1 MADLAK
7 LKRRSSLGAPPPAEE
22 ASPNLQAPET
32 APVTVAEPGPTPAP
46 LAPPPSAPARLQPE
60 AVPVLSRGQG
70 MHPRDGRS
78 ARRSGRTL
86 QFATRV
92 SPEFDQRLRDIAERD
107 RLLLVEVLERALD
120 AYEAARSS

>member
-32 APVTVAEPGPTPAP
+32 APVSAADPVQPVSVLARPVVGP
-46 LAPPPSAPARLQPE
+46 R
-60 AVPVLSRGQG
+60 VGQG
-70 MHPRDGRS
+70 GYPRDGRS
-78 ARRSGRTL
+78 ARRTGRTL

-120 AYEAARSS
+120 AYEAAYQE

>member
-1 MADLAK
+1 MADMSK
-7 LKRRSSLGAPPPAEE
+7 LKRRGSLGVPPPAEE

-32 APVTVAEPGPTPAP
+32 APAPAP
-46 LAPPPSAPARLQPE
+46 AASLAVSPVPRPAFSSIQ
-60 AVPVLSRGQG
+60 AGQRTLA
-70 MHPRDGRS
+70 RDGRS
-78 ARRSGRTL
+78 ARRTGRTL

-120 AYEAARSS
+120 AYEAARGIDR

>member
-1 MADLAK
+1 MADTSK
-7 LKRRSSLGAPPPAEE
+7 LRARRSLGAPPPADE

-32 APVTVAEPGPTPAP
+32 APAPTPTPPAEPAAPSPAVRAAARP
-46 LAPPPSAPARLQPE
+46 EPA
-60 AVPVLSRGQG
+60 PVLSRGQG
-70 MHPRDGRS
+70 LHPRDGRS
-78 ARRSGRTL
+78 ARRTGRTL

-120 AYEAARSS
+120 AYEAARQY

>member
-1 MADLAK
+1 MADMSK
-7 LKRRSSLGAPPPAEE
+7 LKRRGSLGAPPSAEE

-32 APVTVAEPGPTPAP
+32 APA
-46 LAPPPSAPARLQPE
+46 SAPAPAAELPPRPWPALAPTQ
-60 AVPVLSRGQG
+60 AGQG
-70 MHPRDGRS
+70 TPARDGRS
-78 ARRSGRTL
+78 ARRTGRTL

-120 AYEAARSS
+120 AYEAVRGRDS

>member
-32 APVTVAEPGPTPAP
+32 APALVAASASGTAPRPAPPAAAPNELQAEP
-46 LAPPPSAPARLQPE
+46 APA
-60 AVPVLSRGQG
+60 LSQGKG

-78 ARRSGRTL
+78 ARRTGRTL

-120 AYEAARSS
+120 AYEAARG